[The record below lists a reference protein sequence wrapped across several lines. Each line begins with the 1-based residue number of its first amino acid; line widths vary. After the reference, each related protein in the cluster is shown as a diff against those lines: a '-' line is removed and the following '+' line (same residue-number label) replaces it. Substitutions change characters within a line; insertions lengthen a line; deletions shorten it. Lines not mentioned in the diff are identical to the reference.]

1 MKHNI
6 SLFVTVGILLI
17 FSKAAY
23 GQAGKIS
30 LHQYCNAGYEYTWAI
45 NIHENKPVKLSYSID
60 IPING
65 NATFAIQEGLGYYPI
80 YYTTGGYE
88 NGTITTSNTTGTAYV
103 SVVVYQS
110 GIVNIEVDYS
120 AYNPGVTED
129 QIHIGANGYVG
140 VGTLQPLQKLHVNGN
155 SYITGNLGLG
165 ISNPQEKLHVNG
177 AIRGN
182 GPGQS
187 LNIRTSYGNI
197 EVGAQN
203 QFYAHIYTDRDQFI
217 FNKRVNLYNGVLTS
231 YVGTNLNFQTGG
243 GTTEGTTRMTI
254 LNSNGNVGV
263 GTTNPISRL
272 HVYVPNSSS
281 PINAMTVDVASF
293 STTTNAGNSSFFR
306 VRDIGGNTTPFIV
319 KGNGNV
325 GVGVVS
331 PQSKLDVGGDVQLS
345 GMLGYMLFDNFS
357 YDNKTL
363 GHYSIGWF
371 SDSWTNAG
379 ATQWQSSFGGFKF
392 FTGGMPRVSIKHNG
406 YVGIGTTNPTDIL
419 SVNGT
424 IRAKEVKIDLCEDL
438 ADYVFSPEYKLMP
451 LFEVEKFVK
460 TNRHLPEIPSAAE
473 VKENGLSMGEMQNKL
488 LQKIEELTLYVI
500 EQQKRIEQLEKNQ
513 K

>member
-1 MKHNI
+1 MKRFTIILFFSFIAALSFSQSGTLSVNQYFSAGTYYWELNI
-6 SLFVTVGILLI
+6 NET
-17 FSKAAY
+17 KA
-23 GQAGKIS
+23 
-30 LHQYCNAGYEYTWAI
+30 
-45 NIHENKPVKLSYSID
+45 VKVDYQID
-60 IPING
+60 ILPGVDNIVFFDINSSG
-65 NATFAIQEGLGYYPI
+65 GTGYSGVTP
-80 YYTTGGYE
+80 TGFCSGSY
-88 NGTITTSNTTGTAYV
+88 ITTTKTGRVQIMLSCVT
-103 SVVVYQS
+103 S
-110 GIVNIEVDYS
+110 GIKKFELKYYADNPIESKSDLKIGGNGYIAGNLGV
-120 AYNPGVTED
+120 GVTS
-129 QIHIGANGYVG
+129 A
-140 VGTLQPLQKLHVNGN
+140 LQKLHVNGN

-165 ISNPQEKLHVNG
+165 VSNPQEKLHVNG

-254 LNSNGNVGV
+254 LNSNGNVG
-263 GTTNPISRL
+263 
-272 HVYVPNSSS
+272 
-281 PINAMTVDVASF
+281 
-293 STTTNAGNSSFFR
+293 
-306 VRDIGGNTTPFIV
+306 IGVT
-319 KGNGNV
+319 
-325 GVGVVS
+325 S
-331 PQSKLDVGGDVQLS
+331 PQSKLDLGGNLQLS
-345 GMLGYMLFDNFS
+345 GILGYRLFDNFL
-357 YDNKTL
+357 YDNKTM

-371 SDSWTNAG
+371 SDSWTDTG
-379 ATQWQSSFGGFKF
+379 STSWQSSWGGFKF

-460 TNRHLPEIPSAAE
+460 INRHLPEIPSAAE

-500 EQQKRIEQLEKNQ
+500 EQQKQIEQQSSKIEELEDKV

>member
-1 MKHNI
+1 MKRFTTILFFSLIAVLSFSQSGTLSINQYFSAGTYNWELNI
-6 SLFVTVGILLI
+6 NEAKAVKVDYQIDILPGVDNVV
-17 FSKAAY
+17 FY
-23 GQAGKIS
+23 D
-30 LHQYCNAGYEYTWAI
+30 I
-45 NIHENKPVKLSYSID
+45 NSSGGNSYSGVA
-60 IPING
+60 P
-65 NATFAIQEGLGYYPI
+65 
-80 YYTTGGYE
+80 TGFCSGSY
-88 NGTITTSNTTGTAYV
+88 ITTTKTGKVLIMLSCVT
-103 SVVVYQS
+103 S
-110 GIVNIEVDYS
+110 GNKKFELKYYADNPIESKSDLKIGGNGYIAGNLGV
-120 AYNPGVTED
+120 GVTS
-129 QIHIGANGYVG
+129 A
-140 VGTLQPLQKLHVNGN
+140 LQKLHVNGN

-165 ISNPQEKLHVNG
+165 VSNPQEKLHVNG

-263 GTTNPISRL
+263 GTTNPKAKFDVGAFIDNEQLGTVLGRL
-272 HVYVPNSSS
+272 
-281 PINAMTVDVASF
+281 AE
-293 STTTNAGNSSFFR
+293 
-306 VRDIGGNTTPFIV
+306 GNTTGTGTFLGV
-319 KGNGNV
+319 KGYGTQSYNYNGKGFAIEHNFYGVTNSSINFFRGSGMSGGFISFNTNDNSEKMRINTNGNV
-325 GVGVVS
+325 
-331 PQSKLDVGGDVQLS
+331 
-345 GMLGYMLFDNFS
+345 
-357 YDNKTL
+357 
-363 GHYSIGWF
+363 SIGTI
-371 SDSWTNAG
+371 DPDPTG
-379 ATQWQSSFGGFKF
+379 ALLTVKGKIHAQ
-392 FTGGMPRVSIKHNG
+392 
-406 YVGIGTTNPTDIL
+406 
-419 SVNGT
+419 
-424 IRAKEVKIDLCEDL
+424 EVLIDLNSPL

-460 TNRHLPEIPSAAE
+460 TNRHLPEIPSAAD
-473 VKENGLSMGEMQNKL
+473 VKENSLSMGEMQNKL